1 MLRTNLSTRPFYN
14 ERAVHAL
21 LTIAGMLVLVL
32 TVFNVY
38 EIVALSNEQSELGSR
53 ASASETRARELRA
66 HATQIRQGLDPKQ
79 LDAISGEAH
88 EANAII
94 GQRLFSWTELLNR
107 LETTLPEDV
116 RITAM
121 RPRVESDGSITI
133 QMNVNGRRFEEINRF
148 LENLEATGA
157 FSDMLPRDEITTE
170 DGLHQATVEGHY
182 LPSGVPAPAK
192 GAR

>member
-21 LTIAGMLVLVL
+21 LTAVGIVVLVL
-32 TVFNVY
+32 TVFNLY
-38 EIVALSNEQSELGSR
+38 EIIVLSREQSDLANK
-53 ASASETRARELRA
+53 ASVSETRARELRT
-66 HATQIRQGLDPKQ
+66 HAVQLRQGLDPKQ
-79 LDAISGEAH
+79 LDAISGEAR

-121 RPRVESDGSITI
+121 RPRVEPDGVITI
-133 QMNVNGRRFEEINRF
+133 QMNVTGKRFEEINRF
-148 LENLEATGA
+148 LENLEGTGA
-157 FSDMLPRDEITTE
+157 FSDMLPRDEITNE

-182 LPSGVPAPAK
+182 LPTAGVMEK
-192 GAR
+192 KAR

>member
-21 LTIAGMLVLVL
+21 LTVVGAVVLVL
-32 TVFNVY
+32 TVFNLY
-38 EIVALSNEQSELGSR
+38 EIVVLTREQSELANQ
-53 ASASETRARELRA
+53 ASISENRARELRA
-66 HATQIRQGLDPKQ
+66 HAVQLRQGLDPKQ
-79 LDAISGEAH
+79 LEAISGEAH

-107 LETTLPEDV
+107 LETTLPQDV

-121 RPRVESDGSITI
+121 RPRVEPNGVITV
-133 QMNVNGRRFEEINRF
+133 QMNVTGKRFEEINKF
-148 LENLEATGA
+148 LENLEGTGA
-157 FSDMLPRDEITTE
+157 FTDMLPRDEITNE

-182 LPSGVPAPAK
+182 LPAARATDSGAH
-192 GAR
+192 